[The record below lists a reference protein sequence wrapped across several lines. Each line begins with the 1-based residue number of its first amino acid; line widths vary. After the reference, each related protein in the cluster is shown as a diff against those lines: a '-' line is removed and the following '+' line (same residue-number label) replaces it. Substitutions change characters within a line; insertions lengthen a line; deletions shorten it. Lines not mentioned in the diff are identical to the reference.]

1 MCETHRDAKR
11 RKAVTIRIIPPDDG
25 AKSPPPA
32 AAHPAAVPV
41 RLDAALVEKI
51 ALKVPV
57 FSGMPRGVL
66 ETLLAGAKRVHLQ
79 AWDNLFEQG
88 QNANDFF
95 VLLAG
100 EVSITRLHE
109 GQRVQLAR
117 LGPGECVGEMALVR
131 QEGRSATVTALT
143 PTVALQLEQSVID
156 ASSEAAQHI
165 YRNIARVLAARLSE
179 SSTTLT
185 LLASQHRDG
194 VE

>member
-1 MCETHRDAKR
+1 MN
-11 RKAVTIRIIPPDDG
+11 IRIIPPDDG
-25 AKSPPPA
+25 AKPLQTGAPHPPSM
-32 AAHPAAVPV
+32 PV
-41 RLDAALVEKI
+41 KLDATLVDKI

-57 FSGMPRGVL
+57 FAGMPRTLL
-66 ETLLAGAKRVHLQ
+66 ETLLGNARRVPLQ
-79 AWDNLFEQG
+79 AWDNLFEQDQPG
-88 QNANDFF
+88 SDFF

-100 EVSITRLHE
+100 EVAVTRMNK

-131 QEGRSATVTALT
+131 NEGRSATVTALV
-143 PTVALQLEQSVID
+143 PTIALRLEQSVID

-185 LLASQHRDG
+185 QLAAQHRDG
-194 VE
+194 A